1 MIVKLL
7 IKVLLPVARPLVY
20 DVFYAIV
27 GFKKNETYFELPNFL
42 NSIPTGGSWGQ
53 IFHYVQNVNP
63 NTQGIRQYDYGA
75 ARNQDVYGAPEPP
88 LYNLSAIQ
96 TPTHLYLGHN
106 DILCRPQ
113 CCRSSN
119 ARFSS
124 VHIRVPMLTP
134 MRVSSGVGGV
144 SGTVKLLVAI
154 LVVSLKAPAATPW
167 PSGALEVVSGL
178 LRNVGSKV
186 SAAAATTPV
195 KEVSAAVTAPIT
207 EASSA
212 IARTT
217 ADVVLEQLLRWLPAT
232 DDNVTAS
239 DLMVDLGYPMQ
250 THFVTTQD
258 GYRLRLERAPNP
270 GRQPVL
276 LAPGLQLTPACFV
289 LLGRGKALAPLLYD
303 AGFDVWMINY
313 RGTINSREH
322 IKLSTKNEE
331 YWDFSWH
338 EQGVFDNAAAID
350 YVLAQ
355 TSFPSVM
362 YAGHSMGATTFMA
375 MAAARPE
382 YQRKVRAA
390 FHMAPAGP
398 MHAQRSPV
406 VELLYVLKNGTQ
418 PLVEGLGLRRTM
430 RPLYMIAK
438 LLIKVLLPVA
448 RPLVY
453 SVVYSLVGFKKNE
466 TYLELPNFLNS
477 VPTGGSWGQI
487 FHYLQDVNP
496 NTQGIRQYDHGAARN
511 QDVYGAPEPPLY
523 NLSAIQTPTHLY
535 LGHNDILCRP
545 QDMAYLRSQLPN
557 VVSVHYDEDATFNHI
572 DFIASRA
579 VGGGMNARIVADMQR
594 LYGQAG

>member
-1 MIVKLL
+1 
-7 IKVLLPVARPLVY
+7 
-20 DVFYAIV
+20 
-27 GFKKNETYFELPNFL
+27 
-42 NSIPTGGSWGQ
+42 
-53 IFHYVQNVNP
+53 
-63 NTQGIRQYDYGA
+63 
-75 ARNQDVYGAPEPP
+75 
-88 LYNLSAIQ
+88 
-96 TPTHLYLGHN
+96 
-106 DILCRPQ
+106 
-113 CCRSSN
+113 
-119 ARFSS
+119 
-124 VHIRVPMLTP
+124 MLTP
-134 MRVSSGVGGV
+134 LRVTTGVGGV
-144 SGTVKLLVAI
+144 RGTVALLVAI
-154 LVVSLKAPAATPW
+154 LVVPLEAPAATPW
-167 PSGALEVVSGL
+167 PSALGVVSGL
-178 LRNVGSKV
+178 LRDVGSKV
-186 SAAAATTPV
+186 SAAVTTPV
-195 KEVSAAVTAPIT
+195 NEVSAAVTTPIT

-212 IARTT
+212 IAGTT
-217 ADVVLEQLLRWLPAT
+217 AVVVLEQLLRWLPAA

-382 YQRKVRAA
+382 YQRKL
-390 FHMAPAGP
+390 
-398 MHAQRSPV
+398 SPV
-406 VELLYVLKNGTQ
+406 VELLYVLNNGTQ
-418 PLVEGLGLRRTM
+418 PLVEGLGLRRTI
-430 RPLYMIAK
+430 RPLYMIVK

-453 SVVYSLVGFKKNE
+453 DVFYAIVGFKKNE
-466 TYLELPNFLNS
+466 TYFELPNFLNS
-477 VPTGGSWGQI
+477 IPTGGSWGQI
-487 FHYLQDVNP
+487 FHYVQNVNP
-496 NTQGIRQYDHGAARN
+496 NTQGIRQYDYGAARN

-545 QDMAYLRSQLPN
+545 QALTVFSVGLCSLVGRLRRGLCGPTENTVRAYAE
-557 VVSVHYDEDATFNHI
+557 Y
-572 DFIASRA
+572 
-579 VGGGMNARIVADMQR
+579 
-594 LYGQAG
+594 